1 MNKGVTVRK
10 GSTTLRL
17 SEERLRLI
25 RAIAGYENRSLTDIF
40 EELTGEYIDMHRET
54 LALLGV
60 AGFAD
65 ECREGL
71 KEIEEGGGKALLDLD
86 G

>member
-1 MNKGVTVRK
+1 MHGEKVRK
-10 GSTTLRL
+10 GATTLRL

-25 RAIAGYENRSLTDIF
+25 RAIAGYENRTLADIF
-40 EELTGEYIDMHRET
+40 EELTGEYIEMHKET
-54 LALLGV
+54 LAMLGV

-71 KEIEEGGGKALLDLD
+71 EEIVAGGGKALLDLD
-86 G
+86 S